1 MESLK
6 INLSDF
12 VIFIREMAHYSVK
25 KEQCFDITGF
35 WLRSLAEQFISDQ
48 KVSGFNPEWVMKTK
62 NNPL

>member
-12 VIFIREMAHYSVK
+12 VLFIREMADFSVK
-25 KEQCFDITGF
+25 KEQYFNKTVF

-48 KVSGFNPEWVMKTK
+48 KVSGFNPERVM
-62 NNPL
+62 